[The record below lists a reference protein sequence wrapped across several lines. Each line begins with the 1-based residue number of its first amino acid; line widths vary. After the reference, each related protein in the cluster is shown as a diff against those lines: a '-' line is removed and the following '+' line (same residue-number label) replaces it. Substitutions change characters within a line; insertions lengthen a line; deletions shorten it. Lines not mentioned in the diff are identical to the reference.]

1 MMKRHIAC
9 LAVAALA
16 ALSFVLPASA
26 QTVPGRTMKGRLGLV
41 FEFNG
46 LDLEALDGGIGLK
59 HWASRTLALTAGVGF
74 LHDKS
79 RTEDTAGGGGLE
91 QTNSRLGLTVAL
103 EHHFAPKA
111 VISPF
116 WGVSL
121 GFGTSDYRY
130 DYLPADDGSST
141 TGFHATRTTFL
152 TPRIYLGA
160 EVFLLESVSLSGF
173 YGLGLERQWG
183 RTEEEII
190 YPYDTVPAASA
201 GTHRGTSW
209 WTGTSGLRLTI
220 YL

>member
-1 MMKRHIAC
+1 MKRRIAG
-9 LAVAALA
+9 LAVTAWAALYLVPTVA
-16 ALSFVLPASA
+16 A
-26 QTVPGRTMKGRLGLV
+26 QTATGRDMKGRPGLV

-46 LDLEALDGGIGLK
+46 LDLEALDGAVGLK
-59 HWASRTLALTAGVGF
+59 LWASRKMTLTAGLGF
-74 LHDKS
+74 LNDKN

-91 QTNSRLGLTVAL
+91 QTNSRIGLIVAL

-152 TPRIYLGA
+152 TPRVFLGA

-183 RTEEEII
+183 RTEEEIT
-190 YPYDTVPAASA
+190 YPFDTVPAASE
-201 GTHRGTSW
+201 GTYRATRW